1 MEFGFNF
8 ALTLWLL
15 TRDCGLH
22 SWRYQSEH
30 ATVEK
35 KLLFP
40 LESTENKSKDVLVE
54 VCITG
59 DKVTRC
65 RDVVSK
71 AL

>member
-1 MEFGFNF
+1 M
-8 ALTLWLL
+8 
-15 TRDCGLH
+15 
-22 SWRYQSEH
+22 
-30 ATVEK
+30 EK

-40 LESTENKSKDVLVE
+40 LESTENESKDVLVE